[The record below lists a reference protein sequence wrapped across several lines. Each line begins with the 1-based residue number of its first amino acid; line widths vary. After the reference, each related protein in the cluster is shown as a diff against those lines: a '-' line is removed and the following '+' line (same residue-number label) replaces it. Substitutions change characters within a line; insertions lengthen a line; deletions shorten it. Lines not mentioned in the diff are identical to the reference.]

1 MAIVKWA
8 LIGVTLL
15 MGLANF
21 GQIAQDLDLGWKF
34 VSLVLA
40 LAAIVAIVG
49 LIARQSW
56 GTPAAIAVGAVNLVG
71 AIIAAVG
78 SVEGWAVGLVLSAL
92 AIILGAVYAPT
103 SRSAVAA

>member
-21 GQIAQDLDLGWKF
+21 GQIAQDLNPAWKI

-49 LIARQSW
+49 LVARKSW
-56 GTPAAIAVGAVNLVG
+56 GTPAIIAIAAVNLVG
-71 AIIAAVG
+71 AIIGAVG
-78 SVEGWAVGLVLSAL
+78 SLEGWAVGLVLSAL
-92 AIILGAVYAPT
+92 GIILGVVYSPT